1 MTSIRRF
8 ADEMERERKRLRRWE
23 KKCPHVLAPVCIR
36 CGCLDLPALTEYRWE
51 DLPERIRRKLLQR
64 HHVAR
69 KKADDTIIVL
79 CRNCH
84 SVLDDL
90 QYDWPPDV
98 REPRS
103 REERIAALLAGAED
117 MLRCRAEADVRLA
130 DRLHEI
136 QEELRAI
143 SRPAPNG
150 EADRDRPA

>member
-1 MTSIRRF
+1 MG
-8 ADEMERERKRLRRWE
+8 RERKRLMRWE
-23 KKCPHVLAPVCIR
+23 KKCPHVLARVCDR
-36 CGCLDLPALTEYRWE
+36 CGCPDLPALTEYRRE
-51 DLPERIRRKLLQR
+51 DLSERIQRKLLQK

-69 KKADDTIIVL
+69 EKADDTIIVL

-84 SVLDDL
+84 AVLDDL

-117 MLRCRAEADVRLA
+117 LVRCRAEADLRLA

-143 SRPAPNG
+143 AGRTEQGGRS
-150 EADRDRPA
+150 